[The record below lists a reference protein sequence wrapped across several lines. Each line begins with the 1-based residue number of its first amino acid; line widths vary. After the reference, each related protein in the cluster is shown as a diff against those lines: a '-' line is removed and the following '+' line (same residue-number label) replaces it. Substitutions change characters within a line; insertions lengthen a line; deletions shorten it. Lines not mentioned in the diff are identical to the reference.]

1 MAEVRVSLW
10 GGEQDGYGTTI
21 DLRTDGVPEYFYI
34 WPVREDRTISDAS
47 GKKRMVLANKLATLA
62 YAYHESREKEG
73 VAGNRE
79 LIYRRCAKAD
89 KTLPDPAM

>member
-1 MAEVRVSLW
+1 MAEVRVVLY

-21 DLRTDGVPEYFYI
+21 DLRTADVPEFFYI
-34 WPVREDRTISDAS
+34 WPVCEDLKISGAS

-62 YAYHESREKEG
+62 YEYHESREKEG

-79 LIYRRCAKAD
+79 LIYKRKASSD
-89 KTLPDPAM
+89 KALADPAV